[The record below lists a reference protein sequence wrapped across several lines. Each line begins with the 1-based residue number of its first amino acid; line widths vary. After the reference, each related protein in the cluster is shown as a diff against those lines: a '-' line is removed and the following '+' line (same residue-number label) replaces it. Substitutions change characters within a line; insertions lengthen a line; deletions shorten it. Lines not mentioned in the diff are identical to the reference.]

1 MLKYLWSH
9 KIQQTCLVCVTFN
22 PKGDTIMSDVR
33 THLLRAKEE
42 VRLGLIGA
50 LDGQQET
57 ELISELVSIYTSL
70 TEKLKVVKVEF
81 GGNDDVVE
89 FGGHLYD
96 VPTQYNFNLESNVD
110 LNTGL
115 FKDDTIQFVDT
126 SLGDVDIKIDTSNHP
141 DYVTTI
147 GGIKLSTDENP
158 S

>member
-1 MLKYLWSH
+1 MLKYSWSH

-50 LDGQQET
+50 LDGQQEV
-57 ELISELVSIYTSL
+57 ELISELASMYASL
-70 TEKLKVVKVEF
+70 TEKLKVVTVNF

-115 FKDDTIQFVDT
+115 FKDA

>member
-1 MLKYLWSH
+1 
-9 KIQQTCLVCVTFN
+9 
-22 PKGDTIMSDVR
+22 MSDVR

-50 LDGQQET
+50 LDGQQEV
-57 ELISELVSIYTSL
+57 ELISELASMYASL
-70 TEKLKVVKVEF
+70 TEKLKVVTVNF

-115 FKDDTIQFVDT
+115 FKDA